1 MRAISFVGSWSQLK
15 QNVPGFFGIGTAIQS
30 FVNEGKPEDLKQLFI
45 EVPFFKALIL
55 NRMMLLSKSCFEL
68 TGYIARDEEYR
79 EFWNILFDEYK
90 LSREM
95 VLLISG
101 YSVLMEE
108 EPVIRSSIEIREQI
122 VLPLLIIQQY
132 ALQKLEH
139 NSSYKSIY
147 EKIVR
152 RLLYG
157 NINASRNSA

>member
-1 MRAISFVGSWSQLK
+1 
-15 QNVPGFFGIGTAIQS
+15 
-30 FVNEGKPEDLKQLFI
+30 
-45 EVPFFKALIL
+45 
-55 NRMMLLSKSCFEL
+55 MMLLSKSCFEL